1 MLLCFYYLANE
12 NRYEG
17 SWKEDKKHGDGKFYF
32 LDSGQLY
39 IGTWVNDIPKCGT
52 CEEFGKD
59 TATNPSPY
67 PLPEVRFAYNTMLP
81 SHLVMQKQTTVCF
94 CLLLQ
99 SFYPS
104 KSAELQNL
112 RKLAIHHRECFL

>member
-1 MLLCFYYLANE
+1 MRGHSFPWKPIYTSFIPLSVCILKYIRPHCPLKIFDVLIDICPFVVANE

-52 CEEFGKD
+52 CEEFGKE

-67 PLPEVRFAYNTMLP
+67 PLPEVRFVVRSMTGLF
-81 SHLVMQKQTTVCF
+81 V
-94 CLLLQ
+94 
-99 SFYPS
+99 
-104 KSAELQNL
+104 
-112 RKLAIHHRECFL
+112 